1 MRSGSTST
9 RRASSILL
17 TAALLFG
24 AAGLRAQQQ
33 GGGQAPPA
41 GGGQAPAGGGQA
53 ATGGPAGAPD
63 QFLFHS
69 DARLVIFQV
78 KPDKTADFES
88 AWSDIRGKLVASD
101 KPDLKTQG
109 DSMNL
114 FKVTAAI
121 APDQPAIYV
130 LKIEPAAKGVSYDP
144 GKILYAPGTLW
155 ERKDADAT
163 YKKIAESLAAGFNV
177 LPIVKISK

>member
-17 TAALLFG
+17 AAALLCG
-24 AAGLRAQQQ
+24 ASGLRAQQ
-33 GGGQAPPA
+33 P

-53 ATGGPAGAPD
+53 PAGGAAAAPAAD
-63 QFLFHS
+63 QFLFNS
-69 DARLVIFQV
+69 DAGLVIFQV
-78 KPDKTADFES
+78 KPDKATDFES
-88 AWSDIRGKLVASD
+88 AWTEIKGKLGGSD

-109 DSMNL
+109 ESMNL
-114 FKVTAAI
+114 FKVTAAT

-144 GKILYAPGTLW
+144 GKILYAPGSLW

-177 LPIVKISK
+177 LPIVKVAK

>member
-1 MRSGSTST
+1 L
-9 RRASSILL
+9 A
-17 TAALLFG
+17 AALLCG
-24 AAGLRAQQQ
+24 ASGLRAQ
-33 GGGQAPPA
+33 GGQAPA
-41 GGGQAPAGGGQA
+41 GGGQAPAGGQA
-53 ATGGPAGAPD
+53 AAPAAD
-63 QFLFHS
+63 QFLFNS
-69 DARLVIFQV
+69 DAGLVIFQV

-88 AWSDIRGKLVASD
+88 AWTDIKGKLGGSD

-109 DSMNL
+109 ESMNL
-114 FKVTAAI
+114 FKVTAAT

-144 GKILYAPGTLW
+144 GKILYAPGSLW

-177 LPIVKISK
+177 LPIVKVAK